1 MWYFQERDFDKHAQ
15 YYGDEP
21 KSQELLRE
29 DKHLREFF
37 EVSRLCF
44 SVVVVMGGRI
54 IYFRL
59 VQSVK
64 SYSSIPS
71 VYFFAFWKTSKG

>member
-37 EVSRLCF
+37 EVSRL
-44 SVVVVMGGRI
+44 
-54 IYFRL
+54 YFL
-59 VQSVK
+59 
-64 SYSSIPS
+64 
-71 VYFFAFWKTSKG
+71 FFCR

>member
-29 DKHLREFF
+29 DKHLRAFF
-37 EVSRLCF
+37 EVSRL
-44 SVVVVMGGRI
+44 
-54 IYFRL
+54 
-59 VQSVK
+59 
-64 SYSSIPS
+64 
-71 VYFFAFWKTSKG
+71 

>member
-37 EVSRLCF
+37 EVSRLYFLFFCNE
-44 SVVVVMGGRI
+44 RI

-71 VYFFAFWKTSKG
+71 VYFFAFW

>member
-1 MWYFQERDFDKHAQ
+1 MEIKFSIDNQERDFDKHAQ

-37 EVSRLCF
+37 EVSPVF
-44 SVVVVMGGRI
+44 
-54 IYFRL
+54 
-59 VQSVK
+59 
-64 SYSSIPS
+64 
-71 VYFFAFWKTSKG
+71 